1 MEISLE
7 KKTKWVVL
15 DDYNRLSSLLKQ
27 LDNVPEARQ
36 DLTKMTNIRWL
47 SRNLRINREG
57 QTLEE
62 AMRLV
67 RKILKESI
75 RNGKN

>member
-1 MEISLE
+1 LE

-27 LDNVPEARQ
+27 LDNVPEDRQ